1 MSQGSTDSERHSII
15 SNSSQPADNSEE
27 FKRIISDNLLPI
39 IHDIFKTYVDDP
51 SNFLKPTNYL
61 NTKLKENNYENK
73 YTDSLRVLEKGFNSI
88 YEVGQLVDSGFNVV
102 ITINP
107 NSFLLTIVP
116 LDNYQNDVRLNN
128 LSFSPD
134 RKLGMYI
141 YGVKANGIGP
151 KISGNVFNTVA
162 LDICKLMHISQLY
175 ISDSAGIKCYWDE
188 SIELQHFSIL
198 RVMVGKPT
206 FYASLPGH
214 FYNQDKAMEE
224 MSRIQQ
230 SITSEERDYIL
241 HYLDSL
247 KTNSK
252 PTSDDDCK
260 KIQDIID
267 KGIQVLGEKPEIF
280 RYVAIPYTG
289 NLGGKRNRKTKRK
302 RIRKTKTK
310 RNRKTKR
317 VKSRKTKRGIKK

>member
-1 MSQGSTDSERHSII
+1 MSQDSTDSERFSII
-15 SNSSQPADNSEE
+15 SDSYQSADKSEE
-27 FKRIISDNLLPI
+27 FKRIVSEKLLPI
-39 IHDIFKTYVDDP
+39 IYDIFKTYVDDP
-51 SNFLKPTNYL
+51 SNFLKPTDYL
-61 NTKLKENNYENK
+61 NSKLKENK
-73 YTDSLRVLEKGFNSI
+73 YNASLRVLEKGFNSI
-88 YEVGQLVDSGFNVV
+88 YEVGEIDDSGFKVV

-116 LDNYQNDVRLNN
+116 LDNYQNNARLNN

-134 RKLGMYI
+134 RNLRMYI

-151 KISGNVFNTVA
+151 KISGNVFNTIA
-162 LDICKLMHISQLY
+162 FDICKAMHIPQLY

-206 FYASLPGH
+206 FYASIPGH

-224 MSRIQQ
+224 TSRIQG

-247 KTNSK
+247 KTNRE
-252 PTSDDDCK
+252 PTSEDDCK

-267 KGIQVLGEKPEIF
+267 KGLSVLGKKPEIF
-280 RYVAIPYTG
+280 RYVATHYRG
-289 NLGGKRNRKTKRK
+289 NLGGK
-302 RIRKTKTK
+302 IK

-317 VKSRKTKRGIKK
+317 VKSRKTKRVKSRKTKRLIKK